1 MKIFNVGALEIL
13 FIILIALIVLG
24 PKNAVKALGDLGTW
38 LKKIKESQIWQDLLN
53 TSREIQELPKKMM
66 DETEIKKT
74 LEEINRSTGIK
85 NTNNK
90 TEAPNTQD
98 GLVKFIDEANQ
109 QIHPPSEDNRSS

>member
-13 FIILIALIVLG
+13 FIILLALIVLG

-85 NTNNK
+85 NTSIK
-90 TEAPNTQD
+90 TKALNDQVD
-98 GLVKFIDEANQ
+98 QVNFIDEENH
-109 QIHPPSEDNRSS
+109 QIHPPSEDHRSG